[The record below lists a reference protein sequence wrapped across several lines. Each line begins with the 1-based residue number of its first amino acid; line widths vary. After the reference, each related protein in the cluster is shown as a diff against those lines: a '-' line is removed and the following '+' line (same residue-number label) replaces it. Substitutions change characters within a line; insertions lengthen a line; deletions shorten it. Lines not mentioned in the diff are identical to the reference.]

1 MKVSYRSFYLLLLLL
16 LLYPISGFSQKQW
29 SLQECVDYAVQNNLS
44 VKQQYISTQ
53 SQENTVNQSFY
64 SFFPTLNASGNGS
77 FNWGRSVDPF
87 SYTFTNAEI
96 KSINPSLS
104 SNITIFNGFQ
114 LQNTLKQSKLNFMAG
129 QNDLKKIQN
138 DISLS
143 VVSAYLQFLYT
154 KEQYKLTQARVNE
167 SKRQRDR
174 TKSMADAGAM
184 TQGNLL
190 DAESQLAN
198 EELNNI
204 TAENQNTI
212 ARLSLAQLLELDSVA
227 NFDIVTPQVDIPTS
241 SVINITADEL
251 FQLALSH
258 LPEIK
263 SANFKEASASTSVS
277 IARGS
282 YMPRITM
289 FGSLAS
295 GYSSTTRNP
304 DGTPQ
309 YLGFFPT
316 GYITTSGEDVLAPT
330 FKTDFVKTPLSTQF
344 DNNVTR
350 AVGVSLSIP
359 IFNGFSSRYRVS
371 NAKLNLLSAETNS
384 QQAKNTV
391 FKSVQQAVADVNA
404 AQKKYQALDKSVTA
418 LDEAYKYAEKRY
430 NAGLTSSLEFL
441 TATNNL
447 TRGKVDLLQA
457 KFDLI
462 FKIKILDFYAG
473 NPLAF

>member
-96 KSINPSLS
+96 KSINPSIS

-212 ARLSLAQLLELDSVA
+212 ARLSLAQLLELDSIA
-227 NFDIVTPQVDIPTS
+227 NFDIVIPQVDIPTS

-263 SANFKEASASTSVS
+263 SANF
-277 IARGS
+277 
-282 YMPRITM
+282 
-289 FGSLAS
+289 
-295 GYSSTTRNP
+295 
-304 DGTPQ
+304 
-309 YLGFFPT
+309 
-316 GYITTSGEDVLAPT
+316 
-330 FKTDFVKTPLSTQF
+330 
-344 DNNVTR
+344 
-350 AVGVSLSIP
+350 
-359 IFNGFSSRYRVS
+359 
-371 NAKLNLLSAETNS
+371 
-384 QQAKNTV
+384 
-391 FKSVQQAVADVNA
+391 
-404 AQKKYQALDKSVTA
+404 
-418 LDEAYKYAEKRY
+418 
-430 NAGLTSSLEFL
+430 
-441 TATNNL
+441 
-447 TRGKVDLLQA
+447 LLQC
-457 KFDLI
+457 
-462 FKIKILDFYAG
+462 
-473 NPLAF
+473 

>member
-1 MKVSYRSFYLLLLLL
+1 MKFSYRSYYLLLILL

-29 SLQECVDYAVQNNLS
+29 SLQECVDYAVQHNLT

-53 SQENTVNQSFY
+53 TQENAVNQSFY
-64 SFFPTLNASGNGS
+64 SLFPTLNASGNGS

-129 QNDLKKIQN
+129 QNDLRKIQN

-154 KEQYKLTQARVNE
+154 KEQYKLTQSRVNE

-212 ARLSLAQLLELDSVA
+212 ARLSLVQLLELDSIA
-227 NFDIVTPQVDIPTS
+227 NFDIVTPQVEIPTS
-241 SVINITADEL
+241 TVLNSTADEL

-263 SANFKEASASTSVS
+263 SATLKESSALTSVS

-289 FGSLAS
+289 FGSLS
-295 GYSSTTRNP
+295 TGYSSTTRNL

-316 GYITTSGEDVLAPT
+316 GYVTASGEDVLAPA
-330 FKTDFVKTPLSTQF
+330 FKTNYVKTPLSTQF
-344 DNNVTR
+344 DNNVTK
-350 AVGVSLSIP
+350 AVGMSLSIP

-371 NAKLNLLSAETNS
+371 NAKLNLLSAETNL

-391 FKSVQQAVADVNA
+391 FKSVQQAVVDANA

>member
-1 MKVSYRSFYLLLLLL
+1 MLVLLLVH
-16 LLYPISGFSQKQW
+16 PINGFSQKQW
-29 SLQECVDYAVQNNLS
+29 TLQECVDYAVQHNLS
-44 VKQQYISTQ
+44 VKQQYIATQ
-53 SQENTVNQSFY
+53 SQENSVNQSMY
-64 SFFPTLNASGNGS
+64 SFFPTLNASGSGS

-104 SNITIFNGFQ
+104 SNVTIFNGFQ
-114 LQNTLKQSKLNFMAG
+114 LQNTLKQSKLNYLAG

-154 KEQYKLTQARVNE
+154 KEQLKLTQGRVNE
-167 SKRQRDR
+167 SQKQRDR
-174 TKSMADAGAM
+174 VKSMSDAGAM

-212 ARLSLAQLLELDSVA
+212 ARLSLAQLLELDSIA
-227 NFDIVTPQVDIPTS
+227 DFDIVTPSVEIPSSSILGATPDQV
-241 SVINITADEL
+241 
-251 FQLALSH
+251 FQLALTH

-263 SANFKEASASTSVS
+263 SADFKEKSALTALN

-282 YMPRITM
+282 YMPLLTM
-289 FGSLAS
+289 FGSLS
-295 GYSSTTRNP
+295 TGYSSTTRNLS
-304 DGTPQ
+304 GTPEF
-309 YLGFFPT
+309 LGFFPN
-316 GYITTSGEDVLAPT
+316 GYTTASGDIVLAPA
-330 FKTDFVKTPLSTQF
+330 FKADYVKTPISTQF
-344 DNNVTR
+344 DNNRTK
-350 AVGVSLSIP
+350 ALGVSLSIP
-359 IFNGFSSRYRVS
+359 IFNGMSARYRVS
-371 NAKLNLLSAETNS
+371 NAKLNLLSAQTS
-384 QQAKNTV
+384 LQQSKNTV
-391 FKSVQQAVADVNA
+391 YKSVQQAVADANA
-404 AQKKYQALDKSVTA
+404 AQKKYQALTKSVAA
-418 LDEAYKYAEKRY
+418 LNEAYSYAEKRY

-462 FKIKILDFYAG
+462 FKIKVLDFYAG
-473 NPLAF
+473 NSLAF

>member
-1 MKVSYRSFYLLLLLL
+1 MLVLLLVH
-16 LLYPISGFSQKQW
+16 PINGFSQKQW
-29 SLQECVDYAVQNNLS
+29 TLQECVDYAVQHNLS
-44 VKQQYISTQ
+44 VKQQYIATQ
-53 SQENTVNQSFY
+53 SQENSVNQSMY
-64 SFFPTLNASGNGS
+64 SFFPTLNASGSGS

-104 SNITIFNGFQ
+104 SNVTIFNGFQ
-114 LQNTLKQSKLNFMAG
+114 LQNTLKQSKLNYLAG

-154 KEQYKLTQARVNE
+154 KEQLKLTQGRVNE
-167 SKRQRDR
+167 SQKQRDR
-174 TKSMADAGAM
+174 VKSMSDAGAM

-212 ARLSLAQLLELDSVA
+212 ARLSLAQLLELDSIA
-227 NFDIVTPQVDIPTS
+227 DFDIVTPSVEIPSSSILGATPDQV
-241 SVINITADEL
+241 
-251 FQLALSH
+251 FQLALTH

-263 SANFKEASASTSVS
+263 SADFKEKSALTALN

-282 YMPRITM
+282 YMPRLTM
-289 FGSLAS
+289 FGSLS
-295 GYSSTTRNP
+295 TGYSSTTRNLS
-304 DGTPQ
+304 GTPEF
-309 YLGFFPT
+309 LGFFPN
-316 GYITTSGEDVLAPT
+316 GYTTASGDIVLAPA
-330 FKTDFVKTPLSTQF
+330 FKADYVKTPISTQF
-344 DNNVTR
+344 DNNRTK
-350 AVGVSLSIP
+350 ALGVSLSIP
-359 IFNGFSSRYRVS
+359 IFNGMSARYRVS
-371 NAKLNLLSAETNS
+371 NAKLNLLSAQTS
-384 QQAKNTV
+384 LQQSKNTV
-391 FKSVQQAVADVNA
+391 YKSVQQAVADANA
-404 AQKKYQALDKSVTA
+404 AQKKYQALTKSVAA
-418 LDEAYKYAEKRY
+418 LNEAYSYAEKRY

-462 FKIKILDFYAG
+462 FKIKVLDFYAG
-473 NPLAF
+473 NSLAF

>member
-1 MKVSYRSFYLLLLLL
+1 MKFIYRSVQIMLVVILAN
-16 LLYPISGFSQKQW
+16 PISGFSQKQW
-29 SLQECVDYAVQNNLS
+29 TLQECVDYAVQHNLT
-44 VKQQYISTQ
+44 VKQQFIATV
-53 SQENTVNQSFY
+53 SQENAVNQSFY
-64 SFFPTLNASGNGS
+64 SFFPTLNASGSGS

-104 SNITIFNGFQ
+104 SSVTIFNGFQ

-143 VVSAYLQFLYT
+143 VVSAYLQYLYT
-154 KEQYKLTQARVNE
+154 KEQLKLTQGRVSE
-167 SKRQRDR
+167 SQKQRDR
-174 TKSMADAGAM
+174 VKAMTDAGVM

-190 DAESQLAN
+190 DSESQLAN
-198 EELNNI
+198 EELNNT

-212 ARLSLAQLLELDSVA
+212 ARLSLTQLLELDSVA
-227 NFDIVTPQVDIPTS
+227 DFDIVTPTVDIPTS
-241 SVINITADEL
+241 SVMNSTADQL
-251 FQLALSH
+251 FQLAISH

-263 SANFKEASASTSVS
+263 SATFKEESALTSVS

-282 YMPRITM
+282 YMPRLTM
-289 FGSLAS
+289 FGSLS
-295 GYSSTTRNP
+295 TGYSSTTRNL

-316 GYITTSGEDVLAPT
+316 GYVTASGEDVLAPA
-330 FKTDFVKTPLSTQF
+330 FKTNYVKTPLSTQF
-344 DNNVTR
+344 DNNVTK

-371 NAKLNLLSAETNS
+371 NAKLNLLSAETS
-384 QQAKNTV
+384 LQQTKNTV
-391 FKSVQQAVADVNA
+391 FKSVQQAVADANA
-404 AQKKYQALDKSVTA
+404 AQKKYQALSKSVTA
-418 LDEAYKYAEKRY
+418 LNEAYMYAEKRY

-447 TRGKVDLLQA
+447 TRGKVELLQA

-462 FKIKILDFYAG
+462 FKIKVLDFYAG

>member
-1 MKVSYRSFYLLLLLL
+1 MLVVILAN
-16 LLYPISGFSQKQW
+16 PISGFSQKQW
-29 SLQECVDYAVQNNLS
+29 TLQECVDYAVQHNLT
-44 VKQQYISTQ
+44 VKQQFIATV
-53 SQENTVNQSFY
+53 SQENSVNQSFY
-64 SFFPTLNASGNGS
+64 SFFPTLNASGSGS

-104 SNITIFNGFQ
+104 SNLTIFNGFQ

-143 VVSAYLQFLYT
+143 VVSAYLQYLYT
-154 KEQYKLTQARVNE
+154 KEQLKLTQGRVTE
-167 SKRQRDR
+167 SQKQRDR
-174 TKSMADAGAM
+174 VKAMTDAGVM

-227 NFDIVTPQVDIPTS
+227 DFDIVIPTVDIPNS
-241 SVINITADEL
+241 SVMNSTADQL
-251 FQLALSH
+251 FQLAISH

-263 SANFKEASASTSVS
+263 SANFKEESALTAVR
-277 IARGS
+277 IVRGS
-282 YMPRITM
+282 YMPRLTM
-289 FGSLAS
+289 FGSLS
-295 GYSSTTRNP
+295 TGYSSTTRNL

-316 GYITTSGEDVLAPT
+316 GYVTASGEDVLAPA
-330 FKTDFVKTPLSTQF
+330 FKTNYVKTPLSTQF
-344 DNNVTR
+344 DNNITK

-359 IFNGFSSRYRVS
+359 IFNGLSSRYRVS
-371 NAKLNLLSAETNS
+371 NAKLNLLSAETS
-384 QQAKNTV
+384 LQQTKNTV
-391 FKSVQQAVADVNA
+391 YKSVQQAVADANA
-404 AQKKYQALDKSVTA
+404 AQKKYQALSKSVTA
-418 LDEAYKYAEKRY
+418 LSEAYMYAEKRY
-430 NAGLTSSLEFL
+430 NAGLTSSLEYL

-447 TRGKVDLLQA
+447 TRGKVELLQA

-462 FKIKILDFYAG
+462 FKIKVLDFYAG